1 MYFYPRPVEFLKDVI
16 VRGIWELKVGNQ
28 AIKVTQFKGAES
40 EKHGSQAKFR
50 IFNLVICITKW
61 LPILPFQIIPLK

>member
-1 MYFYPRPVEFLKDVI
+1 MYFYPRPVEFLKNVI

-40 EKHGSQAKFR
+40 EKHGSQAKF
-50 IFNLVICITKW
+50 
-61 LPILPFQIIPLK
+61 